1 MTVSEFDRGYWYT
14 VELKQFA
21 QTIGV
26 PAASRLR
33 KDELEAAIK
42 RFLESGEISTPPKRS
57 LSRGGVK
64 DVDRGLSRG
73 LPVSV
78 YTNDRQTKEFIEREA
93 RRVASFRKRSGAM
106 YRLNRWREEQL
117 ASGRKITYG
126 DVADEYVRLCRPDEA
141 FARVPH
147 GRFINFMSDFL
158 AGEKDATREQAIIA
172 WRELKGMDL
181 PKEYSAWAAAKRS
194 KTPLP

>member
-14 VELKQFA
+14 IDLKQFA

-26 PAASRLR
+26 PAASKLR

-42 RFLESGEISTPPKRS
+42 GFLESGEIPTPPRRS
-57 LSRGGVK
+57 LSRAGVK

-78 YTNDRQTKEFIEREA
+78 YTNDKQTKEFIEREA
-93 RRVASFRKRSGAM
+93 QLVVSFKKRPGAM

-117 ASGRKITYG
+117 ANGKKITYG
-126 DVADEYVRLCRPDEA
+126 DVVDEYVRLCRPDVA

-172 WRELKGMDL
+172 WRELKGMDI
-181 PKEYSAWAAAKRS
+181 PKEYSSWVAARKA
-194 KTPLP
+194 KTPPP